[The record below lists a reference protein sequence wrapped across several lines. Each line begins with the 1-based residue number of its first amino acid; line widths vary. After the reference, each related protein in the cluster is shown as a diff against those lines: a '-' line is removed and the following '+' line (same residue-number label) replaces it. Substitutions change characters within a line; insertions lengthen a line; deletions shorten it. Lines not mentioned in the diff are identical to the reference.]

1 MKKFQI
7 YIKDKNY
14 TDWEFKDINN
24 ENIVDIDKYP
34 ILQKV
39 NPIEQKYFSRDILIV
54 DENNNLVLE
63 RSILKN
69 SNTIAGVLVLEGNK
83 TYGRKKKRLLYKCI
97 PDDK

>member
-24 ENIVDIDKYP
+24 ENIVDINKYP
-34 ILQKV
+34 ILQQV
-39 NPIEQKYFSRDILIV
+39 NPLEQKYFSRDILIV
-54 DENNNLVLE
+54 DDNNNLVLE

-69 SNTIAGVLVLEGNK
+69 SNTIAGVLILEGNR
-83 TYGRKKKRLLYKCI
+83 TYGRKKETSSV
-97 PDDK
+97 

>member
-1 MKKFQI
+1 M
-7 YIKDKNY
+7 
-14 TDWEFKDINN
+14 
-24 ENIVDIDKYP
+24 
-34 ILQKV
+34 
-39 NPIEQKYFSRDILIV
+39 IV

-97 PDDK
+97 PDDKYLPAFLVPYDIIE